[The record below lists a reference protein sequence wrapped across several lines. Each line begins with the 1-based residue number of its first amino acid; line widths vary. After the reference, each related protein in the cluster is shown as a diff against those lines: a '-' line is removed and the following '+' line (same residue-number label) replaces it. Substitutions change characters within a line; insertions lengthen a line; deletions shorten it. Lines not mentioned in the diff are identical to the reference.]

1 MRLSSS
7 FSSSAAA
14 VLLFSAL
21 ALLLLP
27 SGCHGQSGS
36 AAFRP
41 YSVRSAYTVP
51 PTASFP
57 PSLVG
62 ITVSAS
68 GLVYATDV
76 ADQTVVA
83 LFANGATRAAYRAS
97 FSRAVALAVDAS
109 GTALYIADSPNQRV
123 VVLFAANGTQRAGNG
138 VYQTYTPLPRGVAVD
153 GAGQL
158 YVTSAST
165 GTVVV
170 LSQAGALKATF
181 SNSAYSAFITPC
193 GIALDAA
200 GNVYVG
206 DQGLGRVVVL
216 RPDGTQLRNF
226 TTTSATG
233 GFGPN
238 GLTGVAVDSAGNV
251 FVTDYDSLR
260 LIVFASSGAQLQ
272 VISLGV
278 NPLGVAVDVAR
289 NVYVT
294 SDSSNRVLVLSPA
307 PPTYYQRSLY
317 TDAIFSSAS
326 LGGVVVN
333 SSGFIFV
340 TSPLSST
347 TAQVTVLSPT
357 GTVTNSFT
365 DGFGSYSN
373 GVDVDTAGVIY
384 VCDYDND
391 RLVLLNPAGSEK
403 AVYRANGRLLQ
414 PVDVAVDAQGSIYL
428 ALGLSVL
435 FLYPGGALR
444 LQIRAGFVHPGGIV
458 VSPTSGLIYVTDRA
472 LNRVFVLNPDGSP
485 SFSFAATD
493 AFVYPNGI
501 ALDSGGNVFVCDENQ
516 DRLVVFYSDGT
527 ER

>member
-1 MRLSSS
+1 M
-7 FSSSAAA
+7 
-14 VLLFSAL
+14 LLFSAL
-21 ALLLLP
+21 ALLLLLP
-27 SGCHGQSGS
+27 SICYGQSGS

-51 PTASFP
+51 PPGSFTP
-57 PSLVG
+57 NLVG
-62 ITVSAS
+62 VAVSAS

-83 LFANGATRAAYRAS
+83 LFPNATVRAAYRAPI
-97 FSRAVALAVDAS
+97 SRAVALAVDAS
-109 GTALYIADSPNQRV
+109 GTALYIADTPNQRV
-123 VVLFAANGTQRAGNG
+123 LVLFVANGTQRAVNG
-138 VYQTYTPLPRGVAVD
+138 VYQTYRPAPSGVAVD
-153 GAGQL
+153 SAGQL

-170 LSQAGALKATF
+170 LSQAGTLKAIFT
-181 SNSAYSAFITPC
+181 NSAYRTFVTPY
-193 GIALDAA
+193 GIALDTA

-216 RPDGTQLRNF
+216 RPDGTQKLNF
-226 TTTSATG
+226 TAQD

-238 GLTGVAVDSAGNV
+238 GLTGVAVDSQGNV
-251 FVTDYDSLR
+251 FITDYDSLR

-444 LQIRAGFVHPGGIV
+444 LQIRAGLSI
-458 VSPTSGLIYVTDRA
+458 LEA
-472 LNRVFVLNPDGSP
+472 
-485 SFSFAATD
+485 
-493 AFVYPNGI
+493 
-501 ALDSGGNVFVCDENQ
+501 
-516 DRLVVFYSDGT
+516 
-527 ER
+527 